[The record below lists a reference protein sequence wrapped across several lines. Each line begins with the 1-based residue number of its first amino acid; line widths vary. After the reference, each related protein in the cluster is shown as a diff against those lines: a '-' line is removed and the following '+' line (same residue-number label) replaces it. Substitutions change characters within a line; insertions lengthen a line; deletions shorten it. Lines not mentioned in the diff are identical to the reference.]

1 MIKNGKT
8 LIGTLSHNK
17 IRNRTFKQTRLIC
30 LHLSDVDIKI
40 KLQTNWMIDND
51 LT

>member
-30 LHLSDVDIKI
+30 LDLSDVDIKI
-40 KLQTNWMIDND
+40 TL
-51 LT
+51 